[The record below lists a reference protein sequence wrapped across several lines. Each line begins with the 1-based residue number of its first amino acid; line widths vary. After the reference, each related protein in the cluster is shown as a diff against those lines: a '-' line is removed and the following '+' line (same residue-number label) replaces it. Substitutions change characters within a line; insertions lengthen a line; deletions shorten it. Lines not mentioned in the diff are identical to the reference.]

1 MIQLEVFERNI
12 SVQLLRQHHE
22 AFLGRDLLGTAI
34 TELAKSSI
42 ELRARILQIT
52 TGRKRH
58 RLTDLCVGVG
68 DDEKDVGNGD
78 ETIRSAV
85 VMRRWWGWWRGMEV
99 VMGFK

>member
-12 SVQLLRQHHE
+12 SVQLLRRHHE

-42 ELRARILQIT
+42 ELRARILQTT

-58 RLTDLCVGVG
+58 RPTDLCVGVG
-68 DDEKDVGNGD
+68 DDEKDVGDGD

-85 VMRRWWGWWRGMEV
+85 VIRRWWGWWRRMEV